1 MMQQFSQ
8 QMFTYAKQFTDHAFK
23 AQAVV
28 LKSLEQ
34 AAELQ
39 LSAWEHQSRST
50 SEFLVAT
57 TELRDAEGLRGLWD
71 KGVTLGRVQAEQAA
85 ALSQGLAA
93 VGRQTAES
101 LGTLVQARPAANDA
115 VAGAGRK
122 AAGAP

>member
-1 MMQQFSQ
+1 MTQFNQ
-8 QMFTYAKQFTDHAFK
+8 QMFAYAKQFTDHAFK

-39 LSAWEHQSRST
+39 LGAWERQTRST

-57 TELRDAEGLRGLWD
+57 TELRDAEGVRGLWD
-71 KGVTLGRVQAEQAA
+71 KGMALGRVQAEQAA
-85 ALSQGLAA
+85 ALTQGLVA

-101 LGTLVQARPAANDA
+101 LGALVQAPPAVNDA
-115 VAGAGRK
+115 AAGAGRK
-122 AAGAP
+122 VAGK